1 MIRNCKGLPKVHI
14 HIESN
19 CWLNN
24 SFPKMALNV
33 INFGHPVNQKESRIA
48 FLDLI
53 QYCMCA
59 LEFQPKKIC
68 KEIGMSTV
76 LDVL

>member
-1 MIRNCKGLPKVHI
+1 
-14 HIESN
+14 
-19 CWLNN
+19 
-24 SFPKMALNV
+24 MALNV
-33 INFGHPVNQKESRIA
+33 VNFGHPVNQKESRIA

-68 KEIGMSTV
+68 KEIGKSTV